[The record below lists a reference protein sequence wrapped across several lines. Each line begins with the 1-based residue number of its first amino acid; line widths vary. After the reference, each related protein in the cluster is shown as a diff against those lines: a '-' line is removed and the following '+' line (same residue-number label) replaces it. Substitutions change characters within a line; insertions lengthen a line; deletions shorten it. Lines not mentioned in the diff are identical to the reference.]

1 MDEENKSGLT
11 PEEPENAP
19 SSYTPASRGKR
30 IVAWIGVIV
39 MVALVIAYSYSIAT
53 GSFLW
58 W

>member
-11 PEEPENAP
+11 PEETENTP
-19 SSYTPASRGKR
+19 PSYTPASRSKR

-39 MVALVIAYSYSIAT
+39 MVILVIVYSYSIAT

>member
-1 MDEENKSGLT
+1 MDEENKPGLT
-11 PEEPENAP
+11 PEEDAP
-19 SSYTPASRGKR
+19 PSYTPASRGKR

-39 MVALVIAYSYSIAT
+39 MVILVIVYSYSIAT